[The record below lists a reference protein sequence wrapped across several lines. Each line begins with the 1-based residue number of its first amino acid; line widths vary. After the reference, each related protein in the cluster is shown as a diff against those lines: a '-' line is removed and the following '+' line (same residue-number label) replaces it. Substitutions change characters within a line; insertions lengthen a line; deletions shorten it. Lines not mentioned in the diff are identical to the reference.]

1 MWEMGRK
8 AEEWRLYMDERMKTQ
23 QIKERKGLNEKLDR
37 MHEYNK
43 REIELRINDLKEE
56 RRKELERIG
65 RRREQERE
73 GRGEE
78 RSWATEARRGEERDD
93 GGNRW
98 NGRDK
103 KERSWG
109 WSCLKSRGSWRKERG
124 RD

>member
-78 RSWATEARRGEERDD
+78 RSWATEARRGEGRRGMMEGTD
-93 GGNRW
+93 GMAET
-98 NGRDK
+98 K
-103 KERSWG
+103 K
-109 WSCLKSRGSWRKERG
+109 RGVG
-124 RD
+124 DGVV